1 MWYVDIKNAI
11 NLSTSLCLP
20 LLSLL
25 LLLFLQTLLP
35 HVRPPSPLSPSL
47 SLSLCLSVCLPARLV
62 AVITYVCRQ
71 FMLSSAVSQSQL
83 ATCSNV
89 VNKFKSA
96 KWAWP
101 QQRQRQQ
108 QRQRPQAICRVEVT
122 RSLMMTFKFTVTL
135 VNSIKMLCTA
145 WQRKKTECACVCGG
159 TLGVCVTTL
168 LFGLESEELVQLKS
182 IHSAQSALKC
192 RQRQAQA
199 AA

>member
-1 MWYVDIKNAI
+1 MQSICQRLFACHCCPCCCCCFYKRYCH
-11 NLSTSLCLP
+11 TSV
-20 LLSLL
+20 
-25 LLLFLQTLLP
+25 
-35 HVRPPSPLSPSL
+35 HPSPSPPPSL
-47 SLSLCLSVCLPARLV
+47 SLSVSLCLSVCLPARLV

-101 QQRQRQQ
+101 QQRQRQ
-108 QRQRPQAICRVEVT
+108 RPQAICRVEVT

-145 WQRKKTECACVCGG
+145 WQRKKTECVCAYWCVWGH
-159 TLGVCVTTL
+159 TWRMRNHIT
-168 LFGLESEELVQLKS
+168 FWPR
-182 IHSAQSALKC
+182 I
-192 RQRQAQA
+192 
-199 AA
+199 

>member
-1 MWYVDIKNAI
+1 MSLTILKEAQRERGRRAANGATGYAYAMWYVDIKNAI

-83 ATCSNV
+83 STCSNV

-96 KWAWP
+96 KWAWQ
-101 QQRQRQQ
+101 QQR

-145 WQRKKTECACVCGG
+145 WQRKKGVR
-159 TLGVCVTTL
+159 VCVWA
-168 LFGLESEELVQLKS
+168 
-182 IHSAQSALKC
+182 HSAYA
-192 RQRQAQA
+192 
-199 AA
+199 